1 MDNSRIHAA
10 IQATQELFTV
20 EGKPSYWEQTLAS
33 RQPNGFGSRFLKET
47 STEEILEW
55 TWEPYLDCPDLMKGC
70 TALRAPIKGILGVV
84 RLSDLHPETKVSLS
98 DPKST
103 GKVTPEIERSALPGV
118 LGQVDYTV
126 AILGDEGG
134 REVVFTFHPGDPI
147 RPSSVPSEGRTGSW
161 VSVAEALSLGL
172 EFAKIQG

>member
-10 IQATQELFTV
+10 IQATQELFPE

-47 STEEILEW
+47 STEEILSCN
-55 TWEPYLDCPDLMKGC
+55 WESYPDCPNPQKGC
-70 TALRAPIKGILGVV
+70 SYYRAPISGILGIV
-84 RLSDLHPETKVSLS
+84 RLSDLNPETKVSLS

-126 AILGDEGG
+126 VILGEEGG

-147 RPSSVPSEGRTGSW
+147 RPSSVPSEGRAGSCI
-161 VSVAEALSLGL
+161 SVAEALSLGL